1 MSYHKLMMENNT
13 MYTKKVFDNVADR
26 KLSKGQPKIL
36 EYLYENDGAVQK
48 DIAKSCFIEQATVT
62 SILARMEKNE
72 LIIRK
77 VDPDNRRFQF
87 VYLTEKGKETQRN
100 CQDVICEIEKECFAG
115 FSDEEKEQAKVLF
128 ERMYNNLN
136 REDENINV

>member
-48 DIAKSCFIEQATVT
+48 DIAKFCFIEQATVT

-87 VYLTEKGKETQRN
+87 VYLTEKGKVEAKF
-100 CQDVICEIEKECFAG
+100 VIESFAKLENNALKD
-115 FSDEEKEQAKVLF
+115 FTDEEKMQFVNF
-128 ERMYNNLN
+128 LN
-136 REDENINV
+136 RVNKNLKEC

>member
-36 EYLYENDGAVQK
+36 EYLYTNDGAVQK

-62 SILARMEKNE
+62 SILTRMEKNE

-77 VDPDNRRFQF
+77 VDPNNRRFQF
-87 VYLTEKGKETQRN
+87 VYLTEKGKVEAKF
-100 CQDVICEIEKECFAG
+100 VIESFKMLEKNALKDFTIEEKSQFLNYLNRVNNNLKEC
-115 FSDEEKEQAKVLF
+115 
-128 ERMYNNLN
+128 
-136 REDENINV
+136 

>member
-36 EYLYENDGAVQK
+36 EYLYENDSAVQK

-87 VYLTEKGKETQRN
+87 VYLTEKGKVEAKF
-100 CQDVICEIEKECFAG
+100 VIESFAKLENNALKD
-115 FSDEEKEQAKVLF
+115 FTDEEKMQFVNF
-128 ERMYNNLN
+128 LN
-136 REDENINV
+136 RVNKNLKEC

>member
-36 EYLYENDGAVQK
+36 EYLYKNDGAVQK

-72 LIIRK
+72 LILRK

-87 VYLTEKGKETQRN
+87 VYLTDKGKVEAKF
-100 CQDVICEIEKECFAG
+100 VIESFAKLENNALKD
-115 FSDEEKEQAKVLF
+115 FTDEEKMQFVNF
-128 ERMYNNLN
+128 LN
-136 REDENINV
+136 RVNKNLKEC

>member
-1 MSYHKLMMENNT
+1 MSYHKLMMKNNT

-36 EYLYENDGAVQK
+36 EYLYENDVAVQK
-48 DIAKSCFIEQATVT
+48 DIAKSCFIEQATVN

-77 VDPDNRRFQF
+77 IDPNNRRFQF
-87 VYLTEKGKETQRN
+87 VYLTDKGKVEAKF
-100 CQDVICEIEKECFAG
+100 VIDSFAKLENNALKD
-115 FSDEEKEQAKVLF
+115 FTDEEKMQFVNF
-128 ERMYNNLN
+128 LN
-136 REDENINV
+136 RVNKNLKEC

>member
-48 DIAKSCFIEQATVT
+48 DIAKFCFIEQATVT
-62 SILARMEKNE
+62 SILTRMEKNE

-87 VYLTEKGKETQRN
+87 VYLTEKGKVEAKF
-100 CQDVICEIEKECFAG
+100 VIESFAKLENNALKD
-115 FSDEEKEQAKVLF
+115 FTDEEKMQFVNF
-128 ERMYNNLN
+128 LN
-136 REDENINV
+136 RVNKNLKEC

>member
-13 MYTKKVFDNVADR
+13 MYTKKVFENVSDR
-26 KLSKGQPKIL
+26 NLSKGQPKIL
-36 EYLYENDGAVQK
+36 EYLYTNDGAVQK

-62 SILARMEKNE
+62 SILTRMEKNE

-87 VYLTEKGKETQRN
+87 VYLTEKGKVEAKF
-100 CQDVICEIEKECFAG
+100 VIESFEMLEKNALKDFTIEEKSQFLNYLNRVNNNLKEC
-115 FSDEEKEQAKVLF
+115 
-128 ERMYNNLN
+128 
-136 REDENINV
+136 

>member
-13 MYTKKVFDNVADR
+13 MYTKKVFDNVSDR

-36 EYLYENDGAVQK
+36 EYLYKNDGAVQK

-62 SILARMEKNE
+62 SILTRMEKNE

-87 VYLTEKGKETQRN
+87 VYLTEKGKVEAKF
-100 CQDVICEIEKECFAG
+100 VIESFAKLENNALKD
-115 FSDEEKEQAKVLF
+115 FTDEEKMQFVNF
-128 ERMYNNLN
+128 LN
-136 REDENINV
+136 RVNKNLKEC

>member
-62 SILARMEKNE
+62 SILTRMEKNE
-72 LIIRK
+72 LII
-77 VDPDNRRFQF
+77 QF
-87 VYLTEKGKETQRN
+87 VYLTEKGKVEAKF
-100 CQDVICEIEKECFAG
+100 VIESFDKLENNALKDFT
-115 FSDEEKEQAKVLF
+115 DEEKMQFVNF
-128 ERMYNNLN
+128 LN
-136 REDENINV
+136 RVNKNLKEC

>member
-36 EYLYENDGAVQK
+36 EYLYENDGAAQK

-87 VYLTEKGKETQRN
+87 VYLTEKGKVEAKF
-100 CQDVICEIEKECFAG
+100 VIESFAKLENNALKD
-115 FSDEEKEQAKVLF
+115 FTDEEKMQFVNF
-128 ERMYNNLN
+128 LN
-136 REDENINV
+136 RVNKNLKEC

>member
-36 EYLYENDGAVQK
+36 EYLYENDGEVQK

-62 SILARMEKNE
+62 SIFTRMEKNE

-77 VDPDNRRFQF
+77 VNPDNRRFQF
-87 VYLTEKGKETQRN
+87 VYLTEKGKVEAKF
-100 CQDVICEIEKECFAG
+100 VIESFAKLENNALKD
-115 FSDEEKEQAKVLF
+115 FTDEEKMQFVNF
-128 ERMYNNLN
+128 LN
-136 REDENINV
+136 RVNKNLKEC

>member
-77 VDPDNRRFQF
+77 IDPNNRRFQF
-87 VYLTEKGKETQRN
+87 VYLTDKGKVEEKF
-100 CQDVICEIEKECFAG
+100 VIDSFAKLENNALKD
-115 FSDEEKEQAKVLF
+115 FTDEEKMQFVNF
-128 ERMYNNLN
+128 LN
-136 REDENINV
+136 RVNKNLKEC

>member
-36 EYLYENDGAVQK
+36 EYLYENDSAVQK

-77 VDPDNRRFQF
+77 VDPNNRRFQF
-87 VYLTEKGKETQRN
+87 VYLTDKGKVEAKF
-100 CQDVICEIEKECFAG
+100 VIDSFAKLENNALKD
-115 FSDEEKEQAKVLF
+115 FTDEEKMQFVNF
-128 ERMYNNLN
+128 LN
-136 REDENINV
+136 RVNKNLKEC

>member
-26 KLSKGQPKIL
+26 NLSKGQPKIL

-87 VYLTEKGKETQRN
+87 VYLTEKGKVEAKF
-100 CQDVICEIEKECFAG
+100 VIESFA
-115 FSDEEKEQAKVLF
+115 KL
-128 ERMYNNLN
+128 
-136 REDENINV
+136 

>member
-36 EYLYENDGAVQK
+36 EYLYKNDGAVQK

-87 VYLTEKGKETQRN
+87 VYLTEKGKVEAKF
-100 CQDVICEIEKECFAG
+100 VIESFAKLENNALKD
-115 FSDEEKEQAKVLF
+115 FTDEEKMQFVNF
-128 ERMYNNLN
+128 LN
-136 REDENINV
+136 RVNKNLKEC

>member
-48 DIAKSCFIEQATVT
+48 DIAKSCFTEQATVT

-72 LIIRK
+72 IIIRK
-77 VDPDNRRFQF
+77 IDPNNRRFQF
-87 VYLTEKGKETQRN
+87 VYLTDKGKVEAKF
-100 CQDVICEIEKECFAG
+100 VIDSFAKLENNALKD
-115 FSDEEKEQAKVLF
+115 FTDEEKMQFVNF
-128 ERMYNNLN
+128 LN
-136 REDENINV
+136 RVNKNLKEC

>member
-36 EYLYENDGAVQK
+36 EYLYTNDGAVQK

-62 SILARMEKNE
+62 SILTRMEKNE

-87 VYLTEKGKETQRN
+87 VYLTEKGKVEAKF
-100 CQDVICEIEKECFAG
+100 VIESFEMLEKNAPKDFTIEEKSQFLNYLNRVNNNLKEC
-115 FSDEEKEQAKVLF
+115 
-128 ERMYNNLN
+128 
-136 REDENINV
+136 

>member
-13 MYTKKVFDNVADR
+13 MYTKKVFDNVSDR

-36 EYLYENDGAVQK
+36 EYLYKNDGAVQK

-87 VYLTEKGKETQRN
+87 VYLTEKGKVEAKF
-100 CQDVICEIEKECFAG
+100 VIESFAKLENNALKD
-115 FSDEEKEQAKVLF
+115 FTDEEKMQFVNFLKRV
-128 ERMYNNLN
+128 NKNLK
-136 REDENINV
+136 EC

>member
-48 DIAKSCFIEQATVT
+48 DIEKSCFIEKENVT

-77 VDPDNRRFQF
+77 IDPNNRRFQF
-87 VYLTEKGKETQRN
+87 VYLTDKGKVEAKF
-100 CQDVICEIEKECFAG
+100 VIDSFAKLENNALKD
-115 FSDEEKEQAKVLF
+115 FTDEEKMQFVNF
-128 ERMYNNLN
+128 LN
-136 REDENINV
+136 RVNKNLKEC

>member
-48 DIAKSCFIEQATVT
+48 DIAKSCLIEQATVT

-87 VYLTEKGKETQRN
+87 VYLTEKGKVEAKF
-100 CQDVICEIEKECFAG
+100 VIESFAKLENNALKD
-115 FSDEEKEQAKVLF
+115 FTDEEKMQFVNF
-128 ERMYNNLN
+128 LN
-136 REDENINV
+136 RVNKNLKEC

>member
-48 DIAKSCFIEQATVT
+48 DIAKFCFIEQATVT

-87 VYLTEKGKETQRN
+87 VYLTEKGKVEAKF
-100 CQDVICEIEKECFAG
+100 VIESFDKLENNALKDFT
-115 FSDEEKEQAKVLF
+115 DEEKMQFVNF
-128 ERMYNNLN
+128 LN
-136 REDENINV
+136 RVNKNLKEC

>member
-48 DIAKSCFIEQATVT
+48 DIAKYCFIEQATVT

-72 LIIRK
+72 LILRK

-87 VYLTEKGKETQRN
+87 VYLTDKGKVEAKF
-100 CQDVICEIEKECFAG
+100 VIESFAKLENNALKD
-115 FSDEEKEQAKVLF
+115 FTDEEKMQFVNF
-128 ERMYNNLN
+128 LN
-136 REDENINV
+136 RVNKNLKEC

>member
-36 EYLYENDGAVQK
+36 EYLYTNDGAVQK

-87 VYLTEKGKETQRN
+87 VYLTEKGKVEAKF
-100 CQDVICEIEKECFAG
+100 VIESFAKLENNALKD
-115 FSDEEKEQAKVLF
+115 FTDEEKMQFVNF
-128 ERMYNNLN
+128 LN
-136 REDENINV
+136 RVNKNLKEC

>member
-1 MSYHKLMMENNT
+1 MSHHKLMMENNT

-36 EYLYENDGAVQK
+36 EYLYKNDGAVQK

-87 VYLTEKGKETQRN
+87 VYLTEKGKVEAKF
-100 CQDVICEIEKECFAG
+100 VIESFAKLENNALKD
-115 FSDEEKEQAKVLF
+115 FTDEEKMQFVNF
-128 ERMYNNLN
+128 LN
-136 REDENINV
+136 RVNKNLKEC

>member
-36 EYLYENDGAVQK
+36 EYLYENDGTVQK

-87 VYLTEKGKETQRN
+87 VYLTEKGKVEAKF
-100 CQDVICEIEKECFAG
+100 VIESFAKLENNALKD
-115 FSDEEKEQAKVLF
+115 FTDEEKMQFVNF
-128 ERMYNNLN
+128 LN
-136 REDENINV
+136 RVNKNLKEC

>member
-36 EYLYENDGAVQK
+36 EYLYENDGVVQK

-62 SILARMEKNE
+62 SILARMEKNK

-87 VYLTEKGKETQRN
+87 VYLTEKGKVEAKF
-100 CQDVICEIEKECFAG
+100 VIESFAKLENNALKD
-115 FSDEEKEQAKVLF
+115 FTDEEKMQFVNF
-128 ERMYNNLN
+128 LN
-136 REDENINV
+136 RVNKNLKEKFS

>member
-36 EYLYENDGAVQK
+36 EYLYENDDAVQK

-62 SILARMEKNE
+62 SILTRMEKNE

-87 VYLTEKGKETQRN
+87 VYLTEKGKVEAKF
-100 CQDVICEIEKECFAG
+100 VIESFAKLENNALKD
-115 FSDEEKEQAKVLF
+115 FTDEEKMQFVNF
-128 ERMYNNLN
+128 LN
-136 REDENINV
+136 RVNKNLKEC

>member
-26 KLSKGQPKIL
+26 NLSKGQPKIL
-36 EYLYENDGAVQK
+36 EYLYTNDGAVQK

-87 VYLTEKGKETQRN
+87 VYLTEKGKVEAKF
-100 CQDVICEIEKECFAG
+100 VIESFEMLEKNALKDFTIEEKSQFLNYLNRVNNNLKEC
-115 FSDEEKEQAKVLF
+115 
-128 ERMYNNLN
+128 
-136 REDENINV
+136 

>member
-36 EYLYENDGAVQK
+36 EYLYENDGPVQK

-87 VYLTEKGKETQRN
+87 VYLTEKGKVEAKF
-100 CQDVICEIEKECFAG
+100 VIESFAKLENNALKD
-115 FSDEEKEQAKVLF
+115 FTDEEKMQFVNF
-128 ERMYNNLN
+128 LN
-136 REDENINV
+136 RVNKNLKEC